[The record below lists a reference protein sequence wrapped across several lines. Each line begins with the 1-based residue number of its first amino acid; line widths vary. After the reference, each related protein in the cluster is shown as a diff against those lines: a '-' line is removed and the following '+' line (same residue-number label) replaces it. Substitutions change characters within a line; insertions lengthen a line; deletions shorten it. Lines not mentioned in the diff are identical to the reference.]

1 MDRLLRCLLAFL
13 VASWFMGAP
22 LTHASDY
29 TFQTI
34 DFAGADEFVIYD
46 INNAGQMVGTYD
58 VGSVE
63 YGFLYDGTDFTTIA
77 VPGAVETSAFGIN
90 DAGHVV
96 GSYEDAEGNKFGFLY
111 DGTGFTTI
119 TVDGAEEVFAFGIN
133 NNGLVVGLA
142 DARTFVYDGTDY
154 QVIDIPISFIKNDI
168 NNAGQIVGNYL
179 IGAGEVASFCGFIY
193 EGGHYITVYNIGS
206 SNFVLGINDAGTVV
220 GSYGDDFSDFSH
232 GFIDDGTEYQTIDVD
247 GASTVLLTGI
257 NNAGQIVGIYE
268 DSSEIQHSLLATP
281 TPLPASALLLGTGLL
296 GLGLLGRRRRRS

>member
-179 IGAGEVASFCGFIY
+179 IGAGEVEAAPLP
-193 EGGHYITVYNIGS
+193 TR
-206 SNFVLGINDAGTVV
+206 
-220 GSYGDDFSDFSH
+220 
-232 GFIDDGTEYQTIDVD
+232 
-247 GASTVLLTGI
+247 
-257 NNAGQIVGIYE
+257 
-268 DSSEIQHSLLATP
+268 
-281 TPLPASALLLGTGLL
+281 TPLRTVTRAPNQASSSIGHRPPGTGTPRPAAAPVMRMDFNWVHAWLAIISPPIW
-296 GLGLLGRRRRRS
+296 GDKT